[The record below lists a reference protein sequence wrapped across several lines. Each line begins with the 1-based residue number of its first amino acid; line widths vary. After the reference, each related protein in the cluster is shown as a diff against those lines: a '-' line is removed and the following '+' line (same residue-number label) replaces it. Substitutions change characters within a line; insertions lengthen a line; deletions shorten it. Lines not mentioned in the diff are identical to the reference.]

1 MIKIILYIIMII
13 LVVAGIVT
21 ILIKQSDNYKTDPN
35 PDPNPEPN
43 PETNPD
49 SIKPTNFSVGV
60 PEKPKVYKSSNLCD
74 DTVLK
79 PIIPVSV
86 DYESQIPID
95 CPCTKYLEPP

>member
-1 MIKIILYIIMII
+1 MNKIILYIIMGI

-21 ILIKQSDNYKTDPN
+21 ILIKQSDNYNTQTN
-35 PDPNPEPN
+35 TEPIH
-43 PETNPD
+43 
-49 SIKPTNFSVGV
+49 SIKPTNFSVGA
-60 PEKPKVYKSSNLCD
+60 PEKTEVYKSSNLCD

-86 DYESQIPID
+86 DYGSEIPKD